1 VKWMNNRPRISRR
14 RRENTARTLLAA
26 AIVVVLAACGAQ
38 AQTLGIFGRSS
49 DVGTVTHAGSAQ
61 FLQDANE
68 YRITGGG
75 ANIWGEKDAFHYL
88 WSNVSG
94 DLSLTA
100 KIQWIGDG
108 KNPHR
113 KAGWMVRQSLAADAP
128 YADAVVHG
136 DGLTSLQFRRVAGGP
151 TEEVQSPISAPAF
164 IRLERHAD
172 VFCLYVSK
180 DGKAYQPVG
189 SVCIPLQEP
198 VYAGLAVCSHN
209 DTTQETAIFSHVEMR
224 RLGTFAAQDRVIEST
239 LETISVQMGQRQIVY
254 RSKMHFEAPN
264 WSGDGKYL
272 LFNSGGRLYTIGLS
286 GGEPKQLDTGFADH
300 CNNDHG
306 FSPDGKMLAISHHR
320 EGKSLIYV
328 LPSEGGTPRQ
338 VTELGPSYW
347 HGWSPDG
354 KTLAYCAER
363 NGNYDI
369 YAIAAE
375 GGPEVRLTDAAG
387 LDDGPDYS
395 PDGRYIYFNSERSGA
410 MKIWRINSDGADP
423 VQVTN
428 DDGYADWFPHP
439 SPDGKWIVF
448 LSYDKSVTGHPA
460 NKDVA
465 LRIMPAASAEK
476 PRVIAMLFG
485 GQGTI
490 NVPSWSPD
498 SSSIAFVSYRLVGKD
513 ARN

>member
-1 VKWMNNRPRISRR
+1 MKWISNRPRISRR
-14 RRENTARTLLAA
+14 CRENAMRTLFAA
-26 AIVVVLAACGAQ
+26 ALAVVLTGCAAQ

-49 DVGTVTHAGSAQ
+49 DVGMVTHAGSAE
-61 FLQDANE
+61 FIQDANE

-75 ANIWGEKDAFHYL
+75 TNIWGEKDAFHYL
-88 WSNVSG
+88 WSNVPG

-100 KIQWIGDG
+100 RIQWIGEG

-113 KAGWMVRQSLAADAP
+113 KAGWMVRQSLAADSP

-136 DGLTSLQFRRVAGGP
+136 DGLTSLQFRKVAGGA
-151 TEEVQSPISAPAF
+151 TEEVQSPVSAPAF
-164 IRLERHAD
+164 IRLERHAE
-172 VFCLYVSK
+172 VFSLYVSK

-189 SVCIPLQEP
+189 SVCIPLEEP
-198 VYAGLAVCSHN
+198 VHAGLAVCSHD
-209 DTTQETAIFSHVEMR
+209 DTTSETAIFSHVEMK
-224 RLGTFAAQDRVIEST
+224 RLGTFAAQDRAVESS
-239 LETISVQMGQRQIVY
+239 LETISVQTGQRRIVY
-254 RSKMHFEAPN
+254 RSRTHFEAPN
-264 WSGDGKYL
+264 WSGDGNSL

-286 GGEPKQLDTGFADH
+286 GGEPKQLETGFADH

-306 FSPDGKMLAISHHR
+306 FSPDGRMLAISHHH

-328 LPSEGGTPRQ
+328 VPSEGGTPRL

-369 YAIAAE
+369 YAIAAG
-375 GGPEVRLTDAAG
+375 GGPESRLTHADG

-395 PDGRYIYFNSERSGA
+395 PDGRYIYFNSERTGA

-423 VQVTN
+423 VQVTD

-465 LRIMPAASAEK
+465 LRIVPTSAGK
-476 PRVIAMLFG
+476 PRVIARLFG

-498 SSSIAFVSYRLVGKD
+498 SGEIAFVSYRLVGKN
-513 ARN
+513 AQN